1 MCVKERGKITTATA
15 FWNLPEIRSMQGKT
29 NNENEIVTEKNENEK
44 ERERKQDIVN
54 VIRCTTKQK

>member
-44 ERERKQDIVN
+44 KREKENKILS
-54 VIRCTTKQK
+54 TS